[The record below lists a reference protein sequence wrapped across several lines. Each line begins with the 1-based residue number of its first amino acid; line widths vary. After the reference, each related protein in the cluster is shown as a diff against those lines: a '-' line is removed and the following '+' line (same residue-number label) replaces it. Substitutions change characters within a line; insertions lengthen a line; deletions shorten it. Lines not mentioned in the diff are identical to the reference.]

1 VAAKQLVGARI
12 AIKELF
18 QSAAGQVLLEYLL
31 ARADLLKDEFFEK
44 SGDVEVLK
52 AHLQELD
59 EIVGIVA
66 FMDSFKELK
75 PKGDSNA

>member
-1 VAAKQLVGARI
+1 VGGQLI
-12 AIKELF
+12 
-18 QSAAGQVLLEYLL
+18 LEYLL

-44 SGDVEVLK
+44 GGSSDVVK
-52 AHLQELD
+52 AKLD
-59 EIVGIVA
+59 EIDEIIGIVH